1 MAKLFCEQAH
11 FKHAQ
16 SAGGIVGPQSLHRE
30 TRLGRP
36 RRVEASFKNVSSSTH
51 MRGAA
56 APVSSGMRLSQKRGM
71 VAGATTKPHF
81 ARLAR
86 FSDCF
91 PEGSRLYKGGCKRA
105 CLRTLALIQLY
116 VIGESCAPQFRN
128 ACQEYELQ
136 TSL

>member
-16 SAGGIVGPQSLHRE
+16 SAGGFVGPQSLHRE

-56 APVSSGMRLSQKRGM
+56 APVSKRDA
-71 VAGATTKPHF
+71 VEPKPGHGCRRNNQ
-81 ARLAR
+81 AANAVLAR
-86 FSDCF
+86 FSGYI
-91 PEGSRLYKGGCKRA
+91 PEGGRRRIRGRKRA
-105 CLRTLALIQLY
+105 CLRTLALIQLS
-116 VIGESCAPQFRN
+116 VIGESCIPKFRN
-128 ACQEYELQ
+128 ACQEYESQGHL
-136 TSL
+136 

>member
-16 SAGGIVGPQSLHRE
+16 SAGGFVGRNPNIE
-30 TRLGRP
+30 
-36 RRVEASFKNVSSSTH
+36 RRGWAVRAAWRHFLKNVSSSTH

-91 PEGSRLYKGGCKRA
+91 PEGSRPYKGGCKRA